1 MTQAVIAGQSP
12 DVLPQLEQLQ
22 AQAAELRVKSGDLE
36 VQRDQIARLRAEAK
50 SPADLARFDAQY
62 ARVQHDFNVA
72 QSDLVN
78 VSAKM
83 AELQHTRD
91 MEQAREAQQ
100 VLTIQP
106 PPAPQD
112 PFDRAQ
118 LRGMEAAGF
127 VLLIPIV
134 IALARRI
141 WRGGKRAPAFDF
153 ESSPRLQR
161 MEQAIESIAIEVERI
176 GEAQRFTTKLLSE
189 RQVEPVAGHMP
200 PIQTAR
206 REPGTITPH

>member
-22 AQAAELRVKSGDLE
+22 ARAAELRVKSGDLE
-36 VQRDQIARLRAEAK
+36 VQRDQIARQRAEAK

-112 PFDRAQ
+112 PFDKAQ
-118 LRGMEAAGF
+118 LLGLETAGF
-127 VLLIPIV
+127 VLLLPIV
-134 IALARRI
+134 YALTRRI
-141 WRGGKRAPAFDF
+141 LRGGRRGAAVDF

-176 GEAQRFTTKLLSE
+176 GEAQRFTTKVLTE
-189 RQVEPVAGHMP
+189 RQPEPVAGHMP
-200 PIQTAR
+200 PMQTAR